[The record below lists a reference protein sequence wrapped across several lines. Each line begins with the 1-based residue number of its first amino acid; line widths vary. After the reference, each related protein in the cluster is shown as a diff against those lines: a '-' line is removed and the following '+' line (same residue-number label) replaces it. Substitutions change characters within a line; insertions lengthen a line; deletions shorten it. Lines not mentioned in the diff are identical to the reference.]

1 MTGVIYDVM
10 SGITAG
16 WNELVIEK
24 PTFLEGV
31 EKFSTPIRER
41 MPHGGGNTV
50 YVTNVK
56 AEPYFVDPTK
66 TVKDVVYHINVE
78 VVSSTGSYRDSMF
91 NEVYRIIEAT
101 GITGY
106 ENRNIENYIHK
117 NQFSYF
123 TAELNFNIIK
133 YNETVAR

>member
-1 MTGVIYDVM
+1 MTTVIYDVI

-16 WNELVIEK
+16 WNESVIEL
-24 PTFLEGV
+24 PTILEGV
-31 EKFSTPIRER
+31 EKYSTNIRER

-50 YVTNVK
+50 YVTNTK
-56 AEPYFVDPTK
+56 AEPRFVDPKK
-66 TVKDVVYHINVE
+66 TVKDVVYHVNLEI
-78 VVSSTGSYRDSMF
+78 VSSTGAYRDNMF
-91 NEVYRIIEAT
+91 DEVYRIVEAT

-123 TAELNFNIIK
+123 TAELNFNMIM